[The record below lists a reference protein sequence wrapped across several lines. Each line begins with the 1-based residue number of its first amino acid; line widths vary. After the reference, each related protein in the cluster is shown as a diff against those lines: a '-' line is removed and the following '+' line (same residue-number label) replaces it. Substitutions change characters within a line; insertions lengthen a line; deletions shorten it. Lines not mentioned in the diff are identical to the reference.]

1 MAENA
6 SSVFRTLRVVRRVP
20 GGEETMTVA
29 GLLNNL
35 ALAATNPVSFALLVA
50 ALSLTAFSKISSY
63 IVAGQFIL
71 PDIQEEALGITYSDQ
86 LHRNLLQRIYGR
98 VEGTNLFNKMIS
110 DRQTEIDLRGK
121 LP

>member
-1 MAENA
+1 MSEKI
-6 SSVFRTLRVVRRVP
+6 SSVFRTIRVVRRTP
-20 GGEETMTVA
+20 GAEETMTA
-29 GLLNNL
+29 ASLLNNL
-35 ALAATNPVSFALLVA
+35 ALAATNPVSLALLAFAV
-50 ALSLTAFSKISSY
+50 SLTAFSKISSY
-63 IVAGQFIL
+63 IVAGQFIP